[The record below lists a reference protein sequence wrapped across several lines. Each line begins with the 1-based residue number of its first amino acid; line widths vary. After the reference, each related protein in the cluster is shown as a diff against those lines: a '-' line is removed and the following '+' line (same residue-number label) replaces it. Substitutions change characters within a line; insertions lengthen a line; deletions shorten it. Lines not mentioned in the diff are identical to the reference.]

1 MTILVTGAAGFFGNN
16 IVRRLVEMG
25 KPVRAQVHRREKAE
39 KRLVDLKEKI
49 EIVEGDVRSR
59 DSMTALMDGVTAV
72 IHLVA
77 IPMEKGGRTYEEVNY
92 QGTVNVV
99 DAARAKGVERFIYMS
114 Q

>member
-1 MTILVTGAAGFFGNN
+1 MSILVTGAAGFMGNN

-39 KRLVDLKEKI
+39 KRLGDLKDKI

-59 DSMTALMDGVTAV
+59 ESMMSLMDGVTTV

-77 IPMEKGGRTYEEVNY
+77 ISMEKGGLTYEDVIY
-92 QGTVNVV
+92 QGTVNLV
-99 DAARAKGVERFIYMS
+99 DAARAKGVQRFI
-114 Q
+114 